1 MPFFKAPSDGEGS
14 LSGHWAHRRA
24 CGHAPRALARRP
36 ARGTFKDCLKELF
49 CVRYGDIQYANQ
61 CVAAWY
67 VHLTDGLEDTIAA
80 WLKDMVWEAVVDDT
94 REDED
99 EDECE

>member
-1 MPFFKAPSDGEGS
+1 MRQ
-14 LSGHWAHRRA
+14 AHPLLRRQDVSTQ
-24 CGHAPRALARRP
+24 GLPH
-36 ARGTFKDCLKELF
+36 KELF

-67 VHLTDGLEDTIAA
+67 VHLTDGLEDTIVA
-80 WLKDMVWEAVVDDT
+80 WLKDMGWEAVVDDT